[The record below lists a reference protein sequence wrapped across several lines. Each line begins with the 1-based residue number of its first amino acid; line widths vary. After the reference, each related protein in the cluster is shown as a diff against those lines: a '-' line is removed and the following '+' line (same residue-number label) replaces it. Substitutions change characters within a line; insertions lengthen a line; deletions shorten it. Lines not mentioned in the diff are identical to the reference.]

1 MSAFGELFGSQ
12 KLRKESQDEAGNG
25 QDPALERIEELTT
38 GPIDLDAGVLYVRRP
53 TPPRTD
59 DTGA

>member
-12 KLRKESQDEAGNG
+12 KLRKESQDDAGNG
-25 QDPALERIEELTT
+25 QDPALERVEDLTT

-53 TPPRTD
+53 TPPKPAD
-59 DTGA
+59 SV